1 MSVRLRL
8 LDKADK
14 EIARLDRPVK
24 GAIWDFMSK
33 FRQDPLSHG
42 LRFKQLKDNSRLY
55 SARVTDDYRAL
66 LLHVRDEEY
75 LLVGVKPRGEVYE
88 NLDRYAYQINQVS
101 GGIEFVDL
109 PSLVESV
116 QVQPSVQESALFA
129 ANSDDEL
136 VGLGVAKPLLP
147 VIRSITTEDQLLE
160 LAECAPQL
168 TADVLFALN
177 DGFTPTQVLEQVTTP
192 VRAGGPVDTDDFATA
207 ADRPATIVSTD
218 DDALRVVLADDFARW
233 QVFLHPVQRAVVARS
248 YNGPARVSGGPGTG
262 KTIVA
267 LHRVKW
273 LASRL
278 PAGSGKA
285 ILLTTFTKNLATDL
299 EHRLVLLGGPELL
312 ERVEVVNIDRL
323 AAQVVAETRQGP
335 RPRTMDDE
343 RATELWRELLLELGE
358 TRWDAEFLNDEW
370 SQVVLGH
377 AIESREQYFRARRA
391 GRGRQLN
398 RGQRAEIWQLVEQYT
413 KLLEERNLWTFR
425 RVAAEAARSEASRAS
440 RYSHIVVDEAQDLSA
455 AHWMMLR
462 AMVASSPNDLFIA
475 ADTHQRIY
483 DNYVS
488 LSSLGIEIRGRST
501 RLTLTYRSTREILAV
516 AERLL
521 GTAQWDD
528 LDSGTDSLDGYRS
541 VLRGPRPELRQYRS
555 WQEELNAMLGHL
567 KECGRDVSVAVAVPE
582 RRQSTEVKD
591 YLNSQGI
598 QAAAIGSDR
607 PGDHESVH
615 VGTLHGLKGL
625 EYQRMILAG
634 ISDAA
639 IPGARVEAFRNSDP
653 TRYQRELLRTRS
665 LLFVAAT
672 RARDSLVITWHG
684 EPSRFLPVA
693 P

>member
-14 EIARLDRPVK
+14 DIARLDRPVK
-24 GAIWDFMSK
+24 GAVWEFMSK
-33 FRQDPLSHG
+33 FRQDPFAHG
-42 LRFKQLKDNSRLY
+42 IRLKQLKGDSRLY
-55 SARVTDDYRAL
+55 SARVNDDYRAL

-75 LLVGVKPRGEVYE
+75 LIVGVKPRGEVYE

-109 PSLVESV
+109 PSIVESV
-116 QVQPSVQESALFA
+116 RAVPEPAGPPALFGA
-129 ANSDDEL
+129 YPDDEL
-136 VGLGVAKPLLP
+136 LELGVARPLLP
-147 VIRSITTEDQLLE
+147 VIRSITTDEQLLE
-160 LAECAPQL
+160 FAECAPQL
-168 TADVLFALN
+168 TADVLFALH
-177 DGFTPTQVLEQVTTP
+177 DGFTPAQVLEQVTTP
-192 VRAGGPVDTDDFATA
+192 VQAQGPVDTADFSAA
-207 ADRPATIVSTD
+207 ADRPATVVSSD
-218 DDALRVVLADDFARW
+218 DDALRIVLADDFARW
-233 QVFLHPVQRAVVARS
+233 QVFLHPVQRAVVSRS

-278 PAGSGKA
+278 PPGPGKP

-323 AAQVVAETRQGP
+323 AAQVVAEARHGTRPHAMG
-335 RPRTMDDE
+335 DDK
-343 RATELWRELLLELGE
+343 AVDLWQELLLELGE

-377 AIESREQYFRARRA
+377 AIETREEYFRARRA

-398 RGQRAEIWQLVEQYT
+398 RAQRAEIWRLVEQYT
-413 KLLEERNLWTFR
+413 KRLEERNLWTFR
-425 RVAAEAARSEASRAS
+425 RVAAQAARSEASRAP
-440 RYSHIVVDEAQDLSA
+440 RYSHAVIDEAQDLSA
-455 AHWMMLR
+455 AHWKMLR
-462 AMVASSPNDLFIA
+462 AMVAPGPNDLFIA

-528 LDSGTDSLDGYRS
+528 LDGGTDTLDGYRS
-541 VLRGPRPELRQYRS
+541 VLRGPRPELRAYSS
-555 WQEELNAMLGHL
+555 WPSELDGMLCHL
-567 KECGRDVSVAVAVPE
+567 KEWGGDVSVAVAVPE
-582 RRQSTEVKD
+582 RRQRTEVED
-591 YLNSQGI
+591 YLNSAGVR
-598 QAAAIGSDR
+598 AAAIGSAGGHDA
-607 PGDHESVH
+607 VH

-625 EYQRMILAG
+625 EYQRMILVG
-634 ISDAA
+634 IADSA
-639 IPGARVEAFRNSDP
+639 IPGARVEALRDSDP
-653 TRYQRELLRTRS
+653 MRYQRELLRARS

-672 RARDSLVITWHG
+672 RARDSLVISWHG
-684 EPSRFLPVA
+684 QPSRFLPPA

>member
-1 MSVRLRL
+1 VSVRLRL

-14 EIARLDRPVK
+14 EIAKLDRPVK
-24 GAIWDFMSK
+24 GAVWEFISK

-42 LRFKQLKDNSRLY
+42 LRFKQLRGDSRLY

-75 LLVGVKPRGEVYE
+75 LLVGVKPRGEVYQ
-88 NLDRYAYQINQVS
+88 NLDRYSYQINQVT

-109 PSLVESV
+109 PSIVESV
-116 QVQPSVQESALFA
+116 RSKPQQTGPATLFA
-129 ANSDDEL
+129 GNSDDEL
-136 VGLGVAKPLLP
+136 LDLGVAKPLLP
-147 VIRSITTEDQLLE
+147 VIRALSTEEQLLE
-160 LAECAPQL
+160 FAECAPQL
-168 TADVLFALN
+168 TVDVLFALN
-177 DGFTPTQVLEQVTTP
+177 DGLAPDVVLEQVTAP
-192 VRAGGPVDTDDFATA
+192 VQAPGPVDRSDFAA
-207 ADRPATIVSTD
+207 AVERPATIVSTD

-233 QVFLHPVQRAVVARS
+233 QVFLHPVQRGAVSRS

-278 PAGSGKA
+278 PAGSGKP
-285 ILLTTFTKNLATDL
+285 ILLTTFTRNLAADL
-299 EHRLVLLGGPELL
+299 EHRLVMLGGPELL

-323 AAQVVAETRQGP
+323 AAHVVAEARHGA
-335 RPRTMDDE
+335 RPHAMGDDK
-343 RATELWRELLLELGE
+343 AISLWEELLLELGE
-358 TRWDAEFLNDEW
+358 SRWDAEFLNDEW

-377 AIESREQYFRARRA
+377 AIESRDEYFRARRV

-398 RGQRAEIWQLVEQYT
+398 RAQRAEIWRLVEQYT
-413 KLLEERNLWTFR
+413 KRLEERNLWTFR
-425 RVAAEAARSEASRAS
+425 RVAAAAARDEASRGP

-462 AMVASSPNDLFIA
+462 AMVASGPNDLFIA
-475 ADTHQRIY
+475 ADSHQRIY

-501 RLTLTYRSTREILAV
+501 RLTLTYRSTREILAT

-521 GTAQWDD
+521 GTAEWDD
-528 LDSGTDSLDGYRS
+528 LDGGTDTLDGYRS
-541 VLRGPRPELRQYRS
+541 VLRGPRPELHAYGS
-555 WQEELNAMLGHL
+555 WPEELDAMVRHL
-567 KECGRDVSVAVAVPE
+567 KEWGSDVSVAVAVPE
-582 RRQSTEVKD
+582 RRQRAEVED
-591 YLNSQGI
+591 YLNAQGVR
-598 QAAAIGSDR
+598 AAAIGSDR
-607 PGDHESVH
+607 PRDHDAVH

-634 ISDAA
+634 ICDSA
-639 IPGARVEAFRNSDP
+639 IPGARVEALRDSDP
-653 TRYQRELLRTRS
+653 VRYQRELLRARS

-684 EPSRFLPVA
+684 QPSRFLPQ
-693 P
+693 